1 MEPHVNYEMV
11 NSSKYKKKLEEI
23 AKESIKNGRPGTKYE
38 EMATYR
44 LMNHGLK

>member
-23 AKESIKNGRPGTKYE
+23 AKESIKNDPNLTVLHK
-38 EMATYR
+38 
-44 LMNHGLK
+44 